1 MYNKIYLKHIYNIY
15 ISRFIIVTIV
25 FSSLVFVL
33 NILEEIKFFSDTE
46 DVGVAF
52 PIFLTILNLPSILY

>member
-33 NILEEIKFFSDTE
+33 NILEEIKFLVTLKML
-46 DVGVAF
+46 VLL
-52 PIFLTILNLPSILY
+52 FLYFLQF